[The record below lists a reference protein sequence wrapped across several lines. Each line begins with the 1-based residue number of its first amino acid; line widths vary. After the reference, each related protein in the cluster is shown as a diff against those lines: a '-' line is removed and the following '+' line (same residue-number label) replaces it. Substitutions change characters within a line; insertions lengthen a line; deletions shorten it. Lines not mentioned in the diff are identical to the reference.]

1 MQGRVFTPDQDSP
14 PGNVEAQEG
23 GLSPPEVRA
32 PAIAGVLARIFA
44 LGGSSEPQRRFTEIG
59 CRHFINELHDAVLP
73 PLSNFQ
79 EVGVVFTKM

>member
-1 MQGRVFTPDQDSP
+1 MQGRGSLPTKIHPRD
-14 PGNVEAQEG
+14 VEAQEG
-23 GLSPPEVRA
+23 GFVAALSACPGYGGILGA
-32 PAIAGVLARIFA
+32 DFA
-44 LGGSSEPQRRFTEIG
+44 LGSSSEPQRRFTEIG